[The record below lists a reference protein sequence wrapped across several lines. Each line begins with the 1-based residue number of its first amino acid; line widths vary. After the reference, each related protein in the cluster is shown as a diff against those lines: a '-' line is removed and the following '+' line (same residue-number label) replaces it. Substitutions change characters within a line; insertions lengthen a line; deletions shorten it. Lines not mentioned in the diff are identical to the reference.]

1 MTESG
6 PDLAAQ
12 LAAIG
17 GGDLHGSLQ
26 EVKVPM
32 YVVDRD
38 GTIVWLNDAGKD
50 LIPDGVGAKFTEVV
64 APELVVE
71 AREHFELRM
80 HGEEPFVDHK
90 LVVEDSAGE
99 RRDIE
104 ISSAPLREDHKIVG
118 VFGVVRSAK
127 VQKPARGGGDAPRL
141 TPRQLEVLHLL
152 GAGYTTRQMADQ
164 MGVSIE
170 TVRNHV
176 RMLLAQLGAKS
187 RLQAVLVGH
196 EYGLLN
202 GADEP
207 SRL

>member
-1 MTESG
+1 MTKMDVTE
-6 PDLAAQ
+6 LASK
-12 LAAIG
+12 LETI

-26 EVKVPM
+26 EVTVPM
-32 YVVDRD
+32 YVLDRD
-38 GTIVWLNDAGKD
+38 GKIVWLNDAGKE
-50 LIPDGVGAKFTEVV
+50 LIPNGIGERFTEVV

-71 AREHFELRM
+71 ARKHFELRM

-90 LVVEDSAGE
+90 LVVEHPTGE

-104 ISSAPLREDHKIVG
+104 ISSAPLRDEHRIVG

-127 VQKPARGGGDAPRL
+127 EQKRPREGAAVPRL
-141 TPRQLEVLHLL
+141 TPRQHEVLHLL
-152 GAGYTTRQMADQ
+152 GAGYTTRQMADH

-187 RLQAVLVGH
+187 RLQAVLLGH
-196 EYGLLN
+196 QYGLLDDS
-202 GADEP
+202 DESP
-207 SRL
+207 RD

>member
-1 MTESG
+1 VTDG
-6 PDLAAQ
+6 DPNLAAQ
-12 LAAIG
+12 LEAIG

-32 YVVDRD
+32 YVVDRE
-38 GTIVWLNDAGKD
+38 GTIVWLNDAGKE

-71 AREHFELRM
+71 ARERFELRI
-80 HGEEPFVDHK
+80 HGQEPFVDHT
-90 LVVEDSAGE
+90 LVVEDPGGQ

-104 ISSAPLREDHKIVG
+104 ISSAPLREAHKIVG
-118 VFGVVRSAK
+118 VFGVVRSSK
-127 VQKPARGGGDAPRL
+127 VKNVAREKVDMPRL

-152 GAGYTTRQMADQ
+152 GAGYTTRQMADH

-176 RMLLAQLGAKS
+176 RMLLAQLGARS

-196 EYGLLN
+196 ERGLLN

-207 SRL
+207 SRV